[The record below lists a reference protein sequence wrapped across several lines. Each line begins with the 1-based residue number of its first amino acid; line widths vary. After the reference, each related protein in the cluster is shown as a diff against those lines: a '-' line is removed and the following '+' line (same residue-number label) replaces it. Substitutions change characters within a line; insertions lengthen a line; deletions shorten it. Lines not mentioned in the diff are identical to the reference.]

1 MTDKELE
8 KIEQLKLGDI
18 ELGREE
24 YKRLYEKGLDLIQT
38 EPEPRNL
45 LIKVLDDYLE
55 HLDEIPAV
63 DLSISNLDNLDTATK
78 EKVRSM
84 ILFGTQAALI
94 RENAQIQE
102 SLRQANQNFSDL
114 LSVVTHEFK
123 NSLTSIYGYNR
134 IIKKRL
140 EEGETQNL
148 LEINR
153 HIDRLSRNLFGLVET
168 LFSMSLIEQG
178 HLKIE
183 PRVFD
188 IVSDAINPIINE
200 LDLRLTQ
207 KSMQVLIKS
216 EDDKNIFYGDERFFQ
231 LIFRNLI
238 QNAIQYGYSNTD
250 IIVEIKRQAGQLHI
264 SVFNQ
269 GSGLERKNLDR
280 VFEKFSR
287 FHTSSERVNVGI
299 GLFAVKNIVELH
311 HGSIIAESE
320 PSKWMKFTINLP
332 LEIQKKED
340 NKNE

>member
-1 MTDKELE
+1 MTEKELE

-45 LIKVLDDYLE
+45 LLKVLDDYLE
-55 HLDEIPAV
+55 HLDDMPAV
-63 DLSISNLDNLDTATK
+63 DLSLTNLDKLDRGTK
-78 EKVRSM
+78 EKLRSM

-94 RENAQIQE
+94 RENAKIQE
-102 SLRQANQNFSDL
+102 DLRKANQNYSDL
-114 LSVVTHEFK
+114 ISVVTHEFK

-140 EEGETQNL
+140 EEGETENL
-148 LEINR
+148 FEINH
-153 HIDRLSRNLFGLVET
+153 HIDRIARNLFGLVET
-168 LFSMSLIEQG
+168 LFSMSLIDQG
-178 HLKIE
+178 HLEIE

-188 IVSDAINPIINE
+188 LTEDSINPVINE

-207 KSMQVLIKS
+207 KSMRVVIKS
-216 EDDKNIFYGDERFFQ
+216 KHEKNIFYGDERFFQ

-250 IIVEIKRQAGQLHI
+250 IEIELKHKSGKLII

-269 GSGLERKNLDR
+269 GSGLSKKNLEH

-287 FHTSSERVNVGI
+287 FHTSSEKVNVGI
-299 GLFAVKNIVELH
+299 GLFAVKNIIELH
-311 HGSIIAESE
+311 KGTITAESE
-320 PSKWMKFTINLP
+320 PSKWMKFTIQLP
-332 LEIQKKED
+332 LDIQKKEE
-340 NKNE
+340 K